1 LSQQMGCDGWALQ
14 CCCFDVPMR
23 ASPAQVWTALGA
35 LYIIWGSTYLG
46 IAYVV
51 EEFPPLV
58 AIGWRYV
65 AAGLVLATWLFIRRG
80 HRAFRRPAAEY
91 RRSIVEAV
99 LLISIGNGVLSYGE
113 QFVPSGVAALLVAA
127 MPVWVAVLRTVTGD
141 RPSLLTR
148 FGIAVGFSGTAVL
161 ALGGGES
168 VSGGD
173 PMQRTIWSVLIVLSA
188 FSWALG
194 SFIGPRISAK
204 RDGVVA
210 TCTHM
215 VVGGLTMSLVG
226 IATGERISTEIVA
239 EVSGRA
245 WASWVYLLVVGAL
258 AGQSIFVWLLANAR
272 ISLVATYAYV
282 NPVVAVILG
291 WLLRGEPL
299 TAAVVIGG
307 SVVVSGV
314 VLVVTGEQAKRNPE
328 PAITE

>member
-1 LSQQMGCDGWALQ
+1 MMRDDRGPYGS
-14 CCCFDVPMR
+14 CCFYVRMH

-35 LYIIWGSTYLG
+35 LYVIWGSTYLG

-80 HRAFRRPAAEY
+80 PGAFRRSAAEY
-91 RRSIVEAV
+91 RRSVLEAV

-148 FGIAVGFSGTAVL
+148 LGIAVGFSGTAVL
-161 ALGGGES
+161 ALGGGAS

-215 VVGGLTMSLVG
+215 IVGGVVMSLVG
-226 IATGERISTEIVA
+226 FATGERMSSEILA
-239 EVSGRA
+239 EVSGRG

-258 AGQSIFVWLLANAR
+258 AGQSIFVWLLANAH

-291 WLLRGEPL
+291 WLVRGEPL
-299 TAAVVIGG
+299 TAAVVVGG
-307 SVVVSGV
+307 GIVVSGV

-328 PAITE
+328 PALITKG